1 MVWHEIQDQFE
12 TARVYSGEQRVEI
25 DHRAEQRID
34 AGIIANVIAKIL
46 HRRRKYWREPDRINA
61 KLSEIGKPT
70 DDARQI
76 ADAIAIAVLKRAR
89 VDLIN
94 DSGFP
99 PSVGHDDF
107 KIPQLSPN
115 SATAHDFST
124 RRQDTIKAQFIGMSP
139 LSFRHRFVSSSGPG
153 HRCDTSDTHKPPSAS
168 NAFLEH
174 RRGYDPLTTNS
185 PKAGQLPQQLRQRS
199 KPPGALNPDCAR
211 TARSCFA
218 SHILSLGQTDHA
230 FV

>member
-1 MVWHEIQDQFE
+1 MVWHKIQDQFE
-12 TARVYSGEQRVEI
+12 TVRVYSGEQRVEI

-107 KIPQLSPN
+107 KIPQLSLN
-115 SATAHDFST
+115 STTAHDFST
-124 RRQDTIKAQFIGMSP
+124 
-139 LSFRHRFVSSSGPG
+139 
-153 HRCDTSDTHKPPSAS
+153 PSARHHQG
-168 NAFLEH
+168 AVH
-174 RRGYDPLTTNS
+174 RDVAVVISTSLCFIKWSRPPMRY
-185 PKAGQLPQQLRQRS
+185 QRY
-199 KPPGALNPDCAR
+199 P
-211 TARSCFA
+211 
-218 SHILSLGQTDHA
+218 
-230 FV
+230 